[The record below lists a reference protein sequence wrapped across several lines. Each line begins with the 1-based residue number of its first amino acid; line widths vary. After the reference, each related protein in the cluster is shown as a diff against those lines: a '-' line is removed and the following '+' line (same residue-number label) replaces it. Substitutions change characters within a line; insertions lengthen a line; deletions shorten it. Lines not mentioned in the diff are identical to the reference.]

1 MSECSDVVCLERVSR
16 VFAGAKAVDDLSLK
30 LKAGEVMGF
39 LGTNG
44 AGKTTTI
51 KMMLGLLAP
60 TSGTVKVLGGDPSDP
75 RVRAR
80 IGYMPEVA
88 TYYPYLDARELLS
101 FYGGICGLDAKTVRK
116 RTDELLDAVGLADAA
131 KRPLKTYS
139 KGMLQRAGI
148 AQALLNDPDLL
159 VLDEPF
165 TGLDPLARIHF
176 RELLLDL
183 KRRGKTVFFS
193 SHELGE
199 TELLCDRVAIMKK
212 GRCVYQGPV
221 KDLAGD
227 GADAL
232 EKFAAS
238 PPFFYDAV
246 LMDIQ
251 MPRMTGFEAAEAIRS
266 LEREDAKTVPVIAMS
281 ADIFE
286 QSVNRATQSGMS
298 GYLTKP
304 LDMDVLYR
312 ELLRQLRLS

>member
-1 MSECSDVVCLERVSR
+1 MKSENAVGIDGVSR
-16 VFAGAKAVDDLSLK
+16 AFGDVKAVDGLSLS
-30 LKAGEVMGF
+30 LAPGEIVGF

-51 KMMLGLLAP
+51 KMITGLLRPDAGEV
-60 TSGTVKVLGGDPSDP
+60 SVFGGDPSDP
-75 RVRAR
+75 AVRAR

-88 TYYPYLDARELLS
+88 TYYPYLNARELLA
-101 FYGGICGLDAKTVRK
+101 FYGGICGLDAKSVRE
-116 RTDELLDAVGLADAA
+116 RTDSLLESVGLADAA
-131 KRPLKTYS
+131 RRPLRTYS

-176 RELLLDL
+176 RELLRSLRE
-183 KRRGKTVFFS
+183 KGKAVFFS

-227 GADAL
+227 GA
-232 EKFAAS
+232 S
-238 PPFFYDAV
+238 N
-246 LMDIQ
+246 
-251 MPRMTGFEAAEAIRS
+251 
-266 LEREDAKTVPVIAMS
+266 LERLFLRTLEEAK
-281 ADIFE
+281 
-286 QSVNRATQSGMS
+286 
-298 GYLTKP
+298 
-304 LDMDVLYR
+304 
-312 ELLRQLRLS
+312 

>member
-1 MSECSDVVCLERVSR
+1 MKSGSAVDIDSVSR
-16 VFAGAKAVDDLSLK
+16 SFGSVKAVDGLSLV
-30 LKAGEVMGF
+30 LAPGEIVGF

-51 KMMLGLLAP
+51 KMTLGLLAP
-60 TSGTVKVLGGDPSDP
+60 TSGTVTVLGGDPSDP
-75 RVRAR
+75 RVRAH

-101 FYGGICGLDAKTVRK
+101 FYGGICGLDAKTVRR

-212 GRCVYQGPV
+212 GHCVYQGPV
-221 KDLAGD
+221 RDLAGD
-227 GADAL
+227 GAAN
-232 EKFAAS
+232 
-238 PPFFYDAV
+238 
-246 LMDIQ
+246 
-251 MPRMTGFEAAEAIRS
+251 
-266 LEREDAKTVPVIAMS
+266 LERLFLKTLEEAK
-281 ADIFE
+281 
-286 QSVNRATQSGMS
+286 
-298 GYLTKP
+298 
-304 LDMDVLYR
+304 
-312 ELLRQLRLS
+312 

>member
-1 MSECSDVVCLERVSR
+1 MKSGSAVDIDSVSR
-16 VFAGAKAVDDLSLK
+16 SFGSVKAVDGLSLV
-30 LKAGEVMGF
+30 LAPGEIVGF

-51 KMMLGLLAP
+51 KMTLGLLAP

-75 RVRAR
+75 RVRAH

-101 FYGGICGLDAKTVRK
+101 FYGGICGLDAKTVRR

-212 GRCVYQGPV
+212 GHCVYQGPV
-221 KDLAGD
+221 RDLAGD
-227 GADAL
+227 GAAN
-232 EKFAAS
+232 
-238 PPFFYDAV
+238 
-246 LMDIQ
+246 
-251 MPRMTGFEAAEAIRS
+251 
-266 LEREDAKTVPVIAMS
+266 LERLFLKTLEEAK
-281 ADIFE
+281 
-286 QSVNRATQSGMS
+286 
-298 GYLTKP
+298 
-304 LDMDVLYR
+304 
-312 ELLRQLRLS
+312 

>member
-1 MSECSDVVCLERVSR
+1 MKTENAVGIDGVSR
-16 VFAGAKAVDDLSLK
+16 AFGDVKAVDGLSLS
-30 LKAGEVMGF
+30 LAPGEIVGF

-51 KMMLGLLAP
+51 KMITGLLRPDAGEV
-60 TSGTVKVLGGDPSDP
+60 SVFGGDPSNP
-75 RVRAR
+75 AVRAR

-88 TYYPYLDARELLS
+88 TYYPYLNARELLA
-101 FYGGICGLDAKTVRK
+101 FYGGICGLDAKAVRE
-116 RTDELLDAVGLADAA
+116 RTDSLLESVGLADAA
-131 KRPLKTYS
+131 KRPLRTYS

-176 RELLLDL
+176 RELLRSLRE
-183 KRRGKTVFFS
+183 KGKAVFFS

-227 GADAL
+227 GA
-232 EKFAAS
+232 S
-238 PPFFYDAV
+238 N
-246 LMDIQ
+246 
-251 MPRMTGFEAAEAIRS
+251 
-266 LEREDAKTVPVIAMS
+266 LERLFLRTLEEAK
-281 ADIFE
+281 
-286 QSVNRATQSGMS
+286 
-298 GYLTKP
+298 
-304 LDMDVLYR
+304 
-312 ELLRQLRLS
+312 

>member
-1 MSECSDVVCLERVSR
+1 MKSENAVGIDGVSR
-16 VFAGAKAVDDLSLK
+16 AFGSVKAVDGLSLS
-30 LKAGEVMGF
+30 LAPGEIVGF

-51 KMMLGLLAP
+51 KMITGLLRPDA
-60 TSGTVKVLGGDPSDP
+60 GKVSVFGGDPSDP
-75 RVRAR
+75 TVRAR

-88 TYYPYLDARELLS
+88 TYYPYLNARELLA
-101 FYGGICGLDAKTVRK
+101 FYGGICGLDAKSVRE
-116 RTDELLDAVGLADAA
+116 RTDSLLESVGLADAA
-131 KRPLKTYS
+131 KRPLRTYS

-176 RELLLDL
+176 RELLRSLRE
-183 KRRGKTVFFS
+183 KGKAVFFS

-227 GADAL
+227 GA
-232 EKFAAS
+232 S
-238 PPFFYDAV
+238 N
-246 LMDIQ
+246 
-251 MPRMTGFEAAEAIRS
+251 
-266 LEREDAKTVPVIAMS
+266 LERLFLRTLEEAK
-281 ADIFE
+281 
-286 QSVNRATQSGMS
+286 
-298 GYLTKP
+298 
-304 LDMDVLYR
+304 
-312 ELLRQLRLS
+312 

>member
-1 MSECSDVVCLERVSR
+1 MKSGSAVDIDSVSR
-16 VFAGAKAVDDLSLK
+16 SFGSVKAVDGLSLV
-30 LKAGEVMGF
+30 LAPGEIVGF

-51 KMMLGLLAP
+51 KMTLGLLAP
-60 TSGTVKVLGGDPSDP
+60 TSGTVKVLGGDPSDS
-75 RVRAR
+75 RVRAH

-101 FYGGICGLDAKTVRK
+101 FYGGICGLDAKTVRR

-221 KDLAGD
+221 RDLAGD
-227 GADAL
+227 GAAN
-232 EKFAAS
+232 
-238 PPFFYDAV
+238 
-246 LMDIQ
+246 
-251 MPRMTGFEAAEAIRS
+251 
-266 LEREDAKTVPVIAMS
+266 LERLFLKTLEEAK
-281 ADIFE
+281 
-286 QSVNRATQSGMS
+286 
-298 GYLTKP
+298 
-304 LDMDVLYR
+304 
-312 ELLRQLRLS
+312 

>member
-1 MSECSDVVCLERVSR
+1 MKTENAVGIDGVSR
-16 VFAGAKAVDDLSLK
+16 AFGDVKAVDGLSLS
-30 LKAGEVMGF
+30 LAPGEIVGF

-51 KMMLGLLAP
+51 KMITGLLRPDAGEV
-60 TSGTVKVLGGDPSDP
+60 SVFGGDPSDP
-75 RVRAR
+75 AVRAR

-88 TYYPYLDARELLS
+88 TYYPYLNARELLA
-101 FYGGICGLDAKTVRK
+101 FYGGICGLDAKSVRE
-116 RTDELLDAVGLADAA
+116 RTDSLLESVGLADAA
-131 KRPLKTYS
+131 KRPLRTYS

-176 RELLLDL
+176 RELLRSLRE
-183 KRRGKTVFFS
+183 KGKAVFFS

-227 GADAL
+227 GA
-232 EKFAAS
+232 S
-238 PPFFYDAV
+238 N
-246 LMDIQ
+246 
-251 MPRMTGFEAAEAIRS
+251 
-266 LEREDAKTVPVIAMS
+266 LERLFLRTLETAK
-281 ADIFE
+281 
-286 QSVNRATQSGMS
+286 
-298 GYLTKP
+298 
-304 LDMDVLYR
+304 
-312 ELLRQLRLS
+312 

>member
-1 MSECSDVVCLERVSR
+1 MKSENAVGIDGVSR
-16 VFAGAKAVDDLSLK
+16 AFGDVKAVDGLSLS
-30 LKAGEVMGF
+30 LAPGEIVGF

-51 KMMLGLLAP
+51 KMITGLLRPDAGEV
-60 TSGTVKVLGGDPSDP
+60 SVFGGDPSDP
-75 RVRAR
+75 AVRAR

-88 TYYPYLDARELLS
+88 TYYPYLNARELLA
-101 FYGGICGLDAKTVRK
+101 FYGGICGLDAKAVRE
-116 RTDELLDAVGLADAA
+116 RTDSVLESVGLADAA
-131 KRPLKTYS
+131 KRPLRTYS

-176 RELLLDL
+176 RELLRSLRE
-183 KRRGKTVFFS
+183 KGKAVFFS

-227 GADAL
+227 GA
-232 EKFAAS
+232 S
-238 PPFFYDAV
+238 N
-246 LMDIQ
+246 
-251 MPRMTGFEAAEAIRS
+251 
-266 LEREDAKTVPVIAMS
+266 LERLFLRTLEEAK
-281 ADIFE
+281 
-286 QSVNRATQSGMS
+286 
-298 GYLTKP
+298 
-304 LDMDVLYR
+304 
-312 ELLRQLRLS
+312 

>member
-1 MSECSDVVCLERVSR
+1 MKSGSAVDIDSVSR
-16 VFAGAKAVDDLSLK
+16 SFGSVKAVDGLSLV
-30 LKAGEVMGF
+30 LAPGEIVGF

-51 KMMLGLLAP
+51 KMITGLLRPDA
-60 TSGTVKVLGGDPSDP
+60 GKVSVFGGDPSDP
-75 RVRAR
+75 TVRAR

-88 TYYPYLDARELLS
+88 TYYPYLNARELLS
-101 FYGGICGLDAKTVRK
+101 FYGGICGLDAKTVRR

-212 GRCVYQGPV
+212 GHCVYQGPV

-227 GADAL
+227 GAAN
-232 EKFAAS
+232 
-238 PPFFYDAV
+238 
-246 LMDIQ
+246 
-251 MPRMTGFEAAEAIRS
+251 
-266 LEREDAKTVPVIAMS
+266 LERLFLRTLEEAK
-281 ADIFE
+281 
-286 QSVNRATQSGMS
+286 
-298 GYLTKP
+298 
-304 LDMDVLYR
+304 
-312 ELLRQLRLS
+312 